1 MIIPDNAIIDDGGMV
16 PDDYSNMVNPEEDT
30 FNDPGTIYKP
40 KLRENKHLYEERD
53 EADSNDPD

>member
-1 MIIPDNAIIDDGGMV
+1 MV